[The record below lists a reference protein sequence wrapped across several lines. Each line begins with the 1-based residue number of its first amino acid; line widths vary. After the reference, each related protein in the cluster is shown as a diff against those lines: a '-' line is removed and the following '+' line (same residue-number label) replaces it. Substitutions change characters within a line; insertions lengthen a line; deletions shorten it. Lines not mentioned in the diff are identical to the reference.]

1 MFFLFYIPNPSQ
13 DFHIINDY
21 TVPQNAQMKMIIIF
35 ETNHIVRGIGM
46 KKSMFLK
53 LVGILAVLTL
63 MLVACS
69 DPNNEVKE
77 SNEASQESKSTETNA
92 SEEAAKT
99 TVEITDAHGT
109 VTVPVNPKNV
119 VALDNR
125 TFETLADWNIDLVAV
140 PKDVM
145 PSDSPYVKDDSVQNV
160 GNHREP
166 NLEIIAAANPEL
178 VIIGQRFAGY
188 YEDIKKIVPNAAV
201 IDLNVD
207 VSEEAATPGENLTNG
222 LKNSTIALGQIFDK
236 NEEANQLVADFDKV
250 IENAKS
256 AYNGTDTIMSV
267 IVAGGNIGF
276 SAPHS
281 GRVWGPM
288 YEIFGWV
295 PALEV
300 ADATSDHQGDEVSVE
315 AIAQSNPDWLFVL
328 DRDAA
333 TSSATDSVP
342 AQDVIDHSPALQNT
356 TSVSKGQIV
365 YAPADTYTN
374 ESIQTYIELFEN
386 LANTLAK

>member
-1 MFFLFYIPNPSQ
+1 
-13 DFHIINDY
+13 
-21 TVPQNAQMKMIIIF
+21 
-35 ETNHIVRGIGM
+35 M

-53 LVGILAVLTL
+53 LVGIMAVLTL
-63 MLVACS
+63 MLAACS
-69 DPNNEVKE
+69 SNKTNE
-77 SNEASQESKSTETNA
+77 ESKSNKDNG
-92 SEEAAKT
+92 SEEVAKST

-125 TFETLADWNIDLVAV
+125 TFETLADWKIDLVAV

-145 PSDSPYVKDDSVQNV
+145 PADSPYVKDDSVKNI

-166 NLEIIAAANPEL
+166 NLEIIAAADPEL
-178 VIIGQRFAGY
+178 VIVGQRFAGY
-188 YEDIKKIVPNAAV
+188 YEEIKKLVPNAVV

-207 VSEEAATPGENLTNG
+207 ISEEAATPGENLVNG
-222 LKNSTIALGQIFDK
+222 LKNSTIALGKIFDK
-236 NEEANQLVADFDKV
+236 NEEAKQVVADFDKV

-256 AYNGTDTIMSV
+256 AYNGTDKVMSV
-267 IVAGGNIGF
+267 IVGGGDIGF

-288 YEIFGWV
+288 YEIFGWA

-300 ADATSDHQGDEVSVE
+300 ADSTSDHKGDEVSVE
-315 AIAQSNPDWLFVL
+315 AIAESNPDWLFVL

-333 TSSATDSVP
+333 ISGEEDSVP
-342 AQDVIDHSPALQNT
+342 AQDVIANAPALQKT
-356 TSVSKGQIV
+356 TAVSKKHIV

-386 LANTLAK
+386 LANTLAKAK